1 MPRQAAAARVGVDV
15 GGTFTDFVV
24 DTGTNI
30 STFKISSSPGNPAD
44 AVIEGLKRIGIEPS
58 TTVVHGS
65 TVATNAVLE
74 RRGARTVLVT
84 TTGFRDVLE
93 IGRQQRSELYAI
105 SPSRPPVLIDR
116 KFRLEVDERVG
127 ADGTVLHTL
136 DPASLEKLVRR
147 VRRLKPEAAAVC
159 LLFSFLRPS
168 HERTVRAA
176 LRKAG
181 VRWVSISS
189 EVLPEHREYE
199 RSSTTA
205 VDAYVGPVM
214 GRYIGRLERAI
225 KGRLWIV
232 QSNGGV
238 LKAAEAVKAPVQS
251 VLSGPA
257 AGVEGARTFAVRSGF
272 DHIVTLDMGGTST
285 DVAICPGQ
293 PLQRRDA
300 EIGGLPIAIP
310 MTDIHTV
317 GAGGGSI
324 AGVDDAGS
332 LRVGPQSA
340 GAEPGPAAYGR
351 GGTEPTV
358 TDANVVL
365 GRISGVNDL
374 ADDVEIDQAAAARAM
389 DRLLSARS
397 PTTEKRRRAAATV
410 VDVAN
415 AHMERALRV
424 ITLERGYDPRDFVL
438 VAFGGAG
445 PLHGC
450 DLADRLQMSRVLVP
464 RYPGVLSALGALSG
478 EHRREY
484 AATLL
489 RPAKP
494 QSLAVLRKAFERLER
509 NARRDFLRTGRPK
522 MNRSLELRYV
532 GQSFEL
538 GVPIVG
544 DDLISA
550 VKAFHQ
556 RHQDRFAHS
565 RPDADVEMVV
575 ARLAATVPQAELP
588 FTGAPGSKRKPGFT
602 RIPVVAGGSEL
613 NARAF
618 VRDTLPIGFRA
629 RGPVVIEQDD
639 ATTWVPPGWR
649 VQVDGQAAL
658 ILDRHQKNRL

>member
-1 MPRQAAAARVGVDV
+1 VADDESIRIFKVS
-15 GGTFTDFVV
+15 
-24 DTGTNI
+24 
-30 STFKISSSPGNPAD
+30 STRGDPAD
-44 AVIEGLKRIGIEPS
+44 AVIDGLTRAMIEVG

-74 RRGARTVLVT
+74 RRGARTILVT

-105 SPSRPPVLIDR
+105 NPNRPPVLIDR
-116 KFRLEVDERVG
+116 EFRLEVDERVG
-127 ADGTVLHTL
+127 ADGTVHQALE
-136 DPASLEKLVRR
+136 PASLERLVAR
-147 VRRLKPEAAAVC
+147 VRRLKPEAAAVS

-168 HERTVRAA
+168 HERSVRAA
-176 LRKAG
+176 LRRAG
-181 VRWVSISS
+181 VRWISISS

-199 RSSTTA
+199 RTSTTA
-205 VDAYVGPVM
+205 VDAYLGPVM
-214 GRYIGRLERAI
+214 GRYIGRLERAVE
-225 KGRLWIV
+225 GRLWIV

-238 LKAAEAVKAPVQS
+238 LRSAEAAKAPVQS

-257 AGVEGARTFAVRSGF
+257 AGVVGARTFANRSGF

-285 DVAICPGQ
+285 DVAICPGE

-300 EIGGLPIAIP
+300 EVGGLPIAIP

-324 AGVDDAGS
+324 AAIDEAGG
-332 LRVGPQSA
+332 LRVGPHSA

-365 GRISGVNDL
+365 GRITSTHDL
-374 ADDVEIDQAAAARAM
+374 ADDVAIDQAAAARAI
-389 DRLLSARS
+389 DRLLSSQSR
-397 PTTEKRRRAAATV
+397 TTENRRQAAATV
-410 VDVAN
+410 VAVAN

-424 ITLERGYDPRDFVL
+424 ITLERGYDPREFVL

-450 DLADRLQMSRVLVP
+450 SLADRLQMRRVLVP

-484 AATLL
+484 AVTLL
-489 RPAKP
+489 RPAKAP
-494 QSLAVLRKAFERLER
+494 SATVLAKAFARLER
-509 NARRDFLRTGRPK
+509 NARRDFAAAGRLQ
-522 MNRSLELRYV
+522 MNRTLELRYV

-544 DDLISA
+544 DDIMSA
-550 VKAFHQ
+550 VRAFHA

-565 RPDADVEMVV
+565 RPEADVEIVV
-575 ARLAATVPQAELP
+575 ARLMATVPQAELP
-588 FTGAPGSKRKPGFT
+588 LTKAPDSGIRPRFR
-602 RIPVVAGGSEL
+602 RIPVVVGGSKSS
-613 NARAF
+613 ARAF
-618 VRDTLPIGFRA
+618 SRDMLPEGFRA
-629 RGPVVIEQDD
+629 RGPVVITQDD

-649 VQVDGQAAL
+649 VRVDEQAAL
-658 ILDRHQKNRL
+658 ILDRYEKTAGS